1 MTKKNIFRLT
11 IFLSIVALA
20 LVGCGS
26 APDQSQGEGEEG
38 NGAGDVRLSIG
49 TGGNSGTYYP
59 LGTALAQKIFSN
71 VDGVS
76 QARSVTTGASVA
88 NVQEMAEGKYQ
99 IAFVQNDIAFFAV
112 EGETLPDFEGNPV
125 ENIAGMAT
133 LYSEDIQI
141 VTRKDSGLESLEDL
155 KGKKVAVGDQGSGA
169 EVNAKQ
175 VLEAAGIT
183 YDDIEVNYL
192 GFGDAAQ
199 GLQNGTLDAAFITAG
214 APTSAIQELGATQEV
229 NVLSIPDDVIEKL
242 TSEYGYYTEQTIS
255 ADTYADQ
262 GQEEDIK
269 TVSVM
274 AMLIVDK
281 ELPEDLV
288 YNLTKAMFEEREALE
303 AAHARGA
310 DITLETALDGMSI
323 ELHPGAK
330 KYYDEQG
337 ISAE

>member
-1 MTKKNIFRLT
+1 MIRKNF
-11 IFLSIVALA
+11 FLFITLLSVLALA
-20 LVGCGS
+20 LAGCGS
-26 APDQSQGEGEEG
+26 APDQGKDADG
-38 NGAGDVRLSIG
+38 NGAGEVRITIG

-59 LGTALAQKIFSN
+59 LGTALAQKIFSK

-76 QARSVTTGASVA
+76 QARGVTTGASVA
-88 NVQEMAEGKYQ
+88 NIQEMAQGKYQ
-99 IAFVQNDIAFFAV
+99 MAFVQNDIAYFAV
-112 EGETLPDFEGNPV
+112 EGETLGDFEGKPV

-133 LYSEDIQI
+133 LYPEDIQV
-141 VTRKDSGLESLEDL
+141 VTRKDSKLESLEDL

-229 NVLSIPDDVIEKL
+229 RILSIPDEVIQAL
-242 TSEYGYYTEQTIS
+242 TSEYSYFTEQTIS

-274 AMLIVDK
+274 AMLIVDQ
-281 ELPEDLV
+281 ELSEDLV
-288 YNLTKAMFEEREALE
+288 YNLTKAMFEEKEALD

-310 DITLETALDGMSI
+310 DITLESALEGMSI